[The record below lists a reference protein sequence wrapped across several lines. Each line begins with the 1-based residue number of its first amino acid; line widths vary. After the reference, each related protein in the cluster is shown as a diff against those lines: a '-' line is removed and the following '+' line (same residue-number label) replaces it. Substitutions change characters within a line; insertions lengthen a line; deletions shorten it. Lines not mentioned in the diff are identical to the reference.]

1 MNIRGRLI
9 LALSEGKAFYP
20 LSGVIPKPAPL
31 GADFYIYQ
39 HFSSYHH
46 DNQAL
51 FADLLHFYQ
60 KILP

>member
-31 GADFYIYQ
+31 GADFYKFNLREDEI
-39 HFSSYHH
+39 
-46 DNQAL
+46 
-51 FADLLHFYQ
+51 
-60 KILP
+60 KT